1 MHVLLQATFHKR
13 RSYNGRNMQICRCQ
27 ALPDPLPALACLT
40 NNEMVWGRPEVTF
53 RLSPRWKNA
62 NKAKENFTEVK
73 LLPTASMK
81 LRPHACPSASPT
93 ASWRIAKKPIG
104 QLHCRG
110 SCLSIFISLPASLR
124 WANCRCPPAAK
135 WGLTRSVLYGKE
147 RTRVPGSKRSSTN
160 PSSFNICLEL
170 KKARQHT

>member
-13 RSYNGRNMQICRCQ
+13 RSYNGRNMQIGRCQ
-27 ALPDPLPALACLT
+27 ALPDPLPALVCLT
-40 NNEMVWGRPEVTF
+40 NEMVWGRPEVTF

-73 LLPTASMK
+73 LLPTASTF
-81 LRPHACPSASPT
+81 LRPHTCPS

-124 WANCRCPPAAK
+124 WANCSPPLQNGVWQGQFFMAK
-135 WGLTRSVLYGKE
+135 KEPVFLARSVA
-147 RTRVPGSKRSSTN
+147 STN